1 MPTPIDDYI
10 SKQPAPSRP
19 VLRAVR
25 AALKKALPDA
35 EEVISYSIAAL
46 RREGRI
52 VLFFAGWKDHYAIYP
67 VGELVRRELADQ
79 IEPYDH
85 AKGTLRFPLD
95 EKVPVTLIGKIA
107 KLRAMEIAALAAKRG
122 SKARK
127 KSAGTGTKSA
137 GRRGK
142 SSGTGTKSAGSG
154 RVKSSG

>member
-1 MPTPIDDYI
+1 MPTPIDAYI
-10 SKQPAPSRP
+10 AEQPAAVRP
-19 VLRAVR
+19 VLRTVR

-67 VGELVRRELADQ
+67 VGELVRQQLADQ
-79 IEPYDH
+79 IAPYDH

-107 KLRAMEIAALAAKRG
+107 KLRAMEIAALAAERG

-127 KSAGTGTKSA
+127 KSSGTGASTKSVGTRRTGAGTKSA
-137 GRRGK
+137 GTRR
-142 SSGTGTKSAGSG
+142 TKVA
-154 RVKSSG
+154 R